1 MSKKKA
7 KQESYRESIIKYKL
21 NKDYCLFICKDDCD
35 LALDNDGNIVAF
47 CSVPLKNKGKPCKD
61 YQELENYT
69 NFLNHTLSMIKKDR
83 RKSVMRF
90 KRKVIEFIDRCIE
103 AISGGHYKNKL
114 TTKETYDYTVT
125 VLKTIRNTISD
136 NL

>member
-1 MSKKKA
+1 MGYFS
-7 KQESYRESIIKYKL
+7 
-21 NKDYCLFICKDDCD
+21 
-35 LALDNDGNIVAF
+35 
-47 CSVPLKNKGKPCKD
+47 
-61 YQELENYT
+61 
-69 NFLNHTLSMIKKDR
+69 
-83 RKSVMRF
+83 

-103 AISGGHYKNKL
+103 AISEGHYKNKL